1 MFIDR
6 RKNPTGKSLGNR
18 QKFTRRAKG
27 QIKEAV
33 EKALKDRSIQDF
45 DKKQDISIPSKGTK
59 EPFFHH
65 SSEGGTRDYVH
76 PGNQD
81 FQKGDRIRRP
91 EKGGGSGSGK
101 GDPSD
106 SGEGEDEFTFTLTQD
121 EVLDVLFEGLELPNM
136 DKTSMNQVTKTEYR
150 RAGVTA
156 SGSPTNMNL
165 IRTMRNSFGRRL
177 ALKRPTTAEVEE
189 LTEQLITLEMKNE
202 KTPEN
207 LDELEKIRDELERLK
222 SKQKW
227 VPYIDPIDVRYNA
240 FEKVSIPSSQ
250 AVMFCL
256 MDVSASMGEHEKDLA
271 KRFFVL
277 LHLFLKRKYEKVDVV
292 FIRHT
297 QNAEEV
303 DEETFFYS
311 TQTGGTIVAS
321 ALEEMQSI
329 YKSRYPIDEWN
340 IYAAQASDGDAF
352 GNDAKICAD
361 MLMEDILP
369 KCQYYTYIEIED
381 ERRDALGMGETSLW
395 GEYGN
400 IPKDSG
406 KFTMSKVTEPED
418 VIPVFRELFSKE
430 ENNV

>member
-18 QKFTRRAKG
+18 QKFTRRAKA

-33 EKALKDRSIQDF
+33 EKSLKDRSIKDF
-45 DKKQDISIPSKGTK
+45 DKNQDISIPAQGTK

-101 GDPSD
+101 GNPSD
-106 SGEGEDEFTFTLTQD
+106 SGEGEDEFTFTLSQD

-136 DKTSMNQVTKTEYR
+136 NKTSMKQVTKTEYR
-150 RAGVTA
+150 RAGVTV
-156 SGSPTNMNL
+156 SGAPTNLNL
-165 IRTMRNSFGRRL
+165 VRTMRNSFGRRL
-177 ALKRPTTAEVEE
+177 ALKRPTIAEVEE
-189 LTEQLITLEMKNE
+189 LTEQMFALEMKSV
-202 KTPEN
+202 KTPEEHE
-207 LDELEKIRDELERLK
+207 ELKRVKVELERLK

-240 FEKVSIPSSQ
+240 FQKTIIPSSQ

-256 MDVSASMGEHEKDLA
+256 MDVSGSMGEHEKDLA
-271 KRFFVL
+271 KRFYVL

-297 QNAEEV
+297 HVADEV

-311 TQTGGTIVAS
+311 TQSGGTVVAT
-321 ALEEMQSI
+321 ALEEMQKI

-352 GNDAKICAD
+352 GSDAENCKN
-361 MLMEDILP
+361 MLIEDVLP
-369 KCQYYTYIEIED
+369 QCQYYTYIEIED
-381 ERRDALGMGETSLW
+381 PRSVAMGMGDTSMW
-395 GEYGN
+395 EQYGN
-400 IPKDSG
+400 IPKDTG
-406 KFTMSKVTEPED
+406 KFTMSKVTESED
-418 VIPVFRELFSKE
+418 IIPVFRELFSKE

>member
-18 QKFTRRAKG
+18 QKFTRRAKR

-33 EKALKDRSIQDF
+33 EKSLKDRSIKDF
-45 DKKQDISIPSKGTK
+45 DKKQDISIPAKGTK

-91 EKGGGSGSGK
+91 KKDGGQGAGSG
-101 GDPSD
+101 PSD
-106 SGEGEDEFTFTLTQD
+106 SGEGEDEFTFSLTQD
-121 EVLDVLFEGLELPNM
+121 EVLAVIFEGLELPNM
-136 DKTSMNQVTKTEYR
+136 DKTSMKQVTKTEYR
-150 RAGVTA
+150 RAGVTVA
-156 SGSPTNMNL
+156 GSPTSMNL

-189 LTEQLITLEMKNE
+189 LTSQMFDLEVKTT
-202 KTPEN
+202 KTPEDHEE
-207 LDELEKIRDELERLK
+207 LKKVRDELEKMK

-227 VPYIDPIDVRYNA
+227 VPYIDPIDVRFNA
-240 FEKVSIPSSQ
+240 FEKQIIPSSQ

-256 MDVSASMGEHEKDLA
+256 MDVSASMGSHEKDLA
-271 KRFFVL
+271 KRFYVL
-277 LHLFLKRKYEKVDVV
+277 LHLFLKRKYEKVDVI

-297 QNAEEV
+297 HNAEEV

-311 TQTGGTIVAS
+311 TQTGGTVVAS
-321 ALEEMQSI
+321 ALEEMQKI
-329 YKSRYPIDEWN
+329 YKARYPIDEWN

-352 GNDAKICAD
+352 GQDAKVCAD
-361 MLMEDILP
+361 TLIEDILP
-369 KCQYYTYIEIED
+369 NCQYYTYVEIED
-381 ERRDALGMGETSLW
+381 ERRDALGMGQTSLW
-395 GEYGN
+395 EEYSN

-418 VIPVFRELFSKE
+418 IIPVFRELFSKE